1 MLEASAIEAFPKMR
15 RLSAKRRWCI
25 AETFLAIR
33 RPLMEPI
40 LSSLNSSLERTL
52 APKMKRKRERGSP
65 YLNPL
70 SGEKSPKGL
79 PFRRMAKE
87 VEEM

>member
-1 MLEASAIEAFPKMR
+1 
-15 RLSAKRRWCI
+15 
-25 AETFLAIR
+25 
-33 RPLMEPI
+33 MEPI
-40 LSSLNSSLERTL
+40 LSSLNSSLERTS
-52 APKMKRKRERGSP
+52 APKMKRKRDRGSP